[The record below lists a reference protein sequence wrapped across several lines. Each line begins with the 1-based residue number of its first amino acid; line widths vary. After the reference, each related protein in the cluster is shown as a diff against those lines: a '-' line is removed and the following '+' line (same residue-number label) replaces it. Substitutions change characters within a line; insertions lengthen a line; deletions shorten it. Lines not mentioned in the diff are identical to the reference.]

1 MKVVEIPIPRS
12 QDPWSLLADKNQG
25 FPSAFCSLHQEMAMD
40 QQISQQS
47 EVEAMDG
54 PTAFCQLAASGRNG
68 LVQLNICHASYED
81 CSDPSPTAEY

>member
-1 MKVVEIPIPRS
+1 
-12 QDPWSLLADKNQG
+12 
-25 FPSAFCSLHQEMAMD
+25 MAMD

-81 CSDPSPTAEY
+81 CSDPSPTAKY